1 MIGRLRGRVID
12 DEGDG
17 TLVIDVGGVG
27 YEVITP
33 LGTLGRVLTDPEG
46 LTVLHVHTHVREDQL
61 VLFGFATS
69 DERVAFRT
77 LIGIS
82 KVGPKLA
89 LAVLGAISVSELAQL
104 VATGQVGMLTKVPG
118 VGKKTAER
126 IILEL
131 EGRLS
136 APASTGPAPKRPAP
150 AGDPAKRVVLTEALV
165 RMGFKTTEAERA
177 VGGVEDLDR
186 PMGELIRDAL
196 AILSP

>member
-27 YEVITP
+27 YEVVAP
-33 LGTLGRVLTDPEG
+33 LGTLGRVDADEDG

-61 VLFGFATS
+61 VLFGFATA
-69 DERVAFRT
+69 DERIAFRT

-89 LAVLGAISVSELAQL
+89 LSVLGAISVAELATL

-131 EGRLS
+131 EGKLT
-136 APASTGPAPKRPAP
+136 APATTAAPRRTAP
-150 AGDPAKRVVLTEALV
+150 AGDTSKRTVLAEALV
-165 RMGFKTTEAERA
+165 RMGFKGPEAERA
-177 VGGVEDLDR
+177 VGAIDDLER

>member
-27 YEVITP
+27 YEVVAP
-33 LGTLGRVLTDPEG
+33 LGTLGRVEADADG
-46 LTVLHVHTHVREDQL
+46 LTVLFFHTYVREDQL
-61 VLFGFATS
+61 VLFGFATMV
-69 DERVAFRT
+69 ERVAFRT

-89 LAVLGAISVSELAQL
+89 LAVLGSVTVSELATL

-131 EGRLS
+131 EGKLS
-136 APASTGPAPKRPAP
+136 APTATSAAPKRAAP
-150 AGDPAKRVVLTEALV
+150 AGDASKRTVLAEALV
-165 RMGFKTTEAERA
+165 RMGFKGAEAERA
-177 VGGVEDLDR
+177 VGSVDDLDR